1 MELTYERKRDRVS
14 LSRHF
19 TKTNVRAQ
27 VGSSSVLQDCR
38 SLTTI
43 RHCG

>member
-1 MELTYERKRDRVS
+1 MELTYEGRRDRVS
-14 LSRHF
+14 FSRHF

-27 VGSSSVLQDCR
+27 VGNSSVLQDCW

-43 RHCG
+43 RHC